1 MKPFRSEWFS
11 TFQHLNGTLDLYT
24 LAQENNLPLP
34 PFFSTAA
41 PSTTAS
47 SIATSGPLHNRL
59 LHSRPLSSPA
69 AMFGVFR
76 QKVVSGSS
84 SASVSLDLTSS
95 VLLKQESRTSIINE
109 MKMKVEKYNGVW
121 SCRAIRILY

>member
-1 MKPFRSEWFS
+1 MKPFRSEWFN

-24 LAQENNLPLP
+24 LPKKTICHSPL
-34 PFFSTAA
+34 SLH
-41 PSTTAS
+41 SR
-47 SIATSGPLHNRL
+47 PLHNRL

-76 QKVVSGSS
+76 RKVVSGSS
-84 SASVSLDLTSS
+84 SASVSLDLPSS

-109 MKMKVEKYNGVW
+109 V
-121 SCRAIRILY
+121 